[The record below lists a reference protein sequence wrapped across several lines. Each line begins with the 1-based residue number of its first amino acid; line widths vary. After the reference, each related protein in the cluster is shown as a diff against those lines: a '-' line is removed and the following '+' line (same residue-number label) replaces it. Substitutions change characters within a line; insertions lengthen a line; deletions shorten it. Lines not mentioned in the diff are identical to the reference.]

1 MNRWKFTLIE
11 LLVVVAIIGILMGI
25 LIPVLAGM
33 RGRGQETQAK
43 AGINSLCMALRLY
56 EENYGTPPWMAGSD
70 LALQG
75 DKPNASGTASAPSEN
90 ASYDKLIGVLTGVD
104 FMSDGA
110 MVSTLSNAR
119 RIKYLETPGSYLSGG
134 YLDPWGR
141 RYGIGL
147 DLDFDGKVSL
157 DGSIVNAPLG
167 VFSFGRQGRVEID
180 ANGTRSYPKVPGG
193 DDGKRHLRSWQ

>member
-1 MNRWKFTLIE
+1 MDRRKFTLIE

-25 LIPVLAGM
+25 LIPVLGGM
-33 RGRGQETQAK
+33 RGRAQETQAK
-43 AGINSLCMALRLY
+43 TGVSSFCVALRLY
-56 EENYGTPPWMAGSD
+56 ESDYGTPPWTAGSD

-75 DKPNASGTASAPSEN
+75 DKPNASGTANAPSEN

-104 FMSDGA
+104 FMSDGS
-110 MVSTLSNAR
+110 MVPALSNAR
-119 RIKYLETPGSYLSGG
+119 RVKYLETPGSYLSGG
-134 YLDPWGR
+134 FLDPWGR

-147 DLDFDGKVSL
+147 DLDFDGKLTL
-157 DGSIVNAPLG
+157 DGNVVNAPSG

-193 DDGKRHLRSWQ
+193 DDVKRHMRSWQ